1 MGTVNGE
8 PATMSTARAILLTM
22 RPYQW
27 VKNILLF
34 TAVIFDGHLG
44 SPVHVVVSLIGFALF
59 CLISSSV
66 YLLNDAK
73 DHELDR
79 NNPEKA
85 HRPIAA
91 GHLSPS
97 TAFGLSFAL
106 TAGVLAIA
114 FSLSLF
120 FDIAHGA
127 AFGAVLVIYYVQNLC
142 YSWWFKRQPVLDVMS
157 IAIGFVLRIL
167 AGGILLGIVISHW
180 AIICTF
186 FLSLFLGFAKRR
198 YELAML
204 EGDGS
209 HHRPALAGY
218 DVAFIDQ
225 MLTVVLA
232 AAVVTYA
239 LYTVNDNVIAKL
251 HAPYLHYSLIFVVY
265 GLFRYL
271 HLIHRGE
278 GGDPARTLLSDVP
291 ILVCA
296 VLWLVSVLLAL
307 YVFTG
312 DPPGVGK
319 AVEPSGQSSI
329 MDVREEVAV
338 DAATRCFGP
347 DGGGVCG

>member
-1 MGTVNGE
+1 MNGE
-8 PATMSTARAILLTM
+8 PATMTTAGAILRTM

-44 SPVHVVVSLIGFALF
+44 SPTHVAVSLIGFALF

-79 NNPEKA
+79 QNPEKA

-91 GHLSPS
+91 GHLSPGL
-97 TAFGLSFAL
+97 AYVLSFAL
-106 TAGVLAIA
+106 TVGVLAVA

-120 FDIAHGA
+120 FDVAHGV
-127 AFGAVLVIYYVQNLC
+127 AFGAVLVIYYVQNLF

-167 AGGILLGIVISHW
+167 AGGILLGIGISHW
-180 AIICTF
+180 AIVCTF

-198 YELAML
+198 YELATL
-204 EGDGS
+204 DGDGS

-225 MLTVVLA
+225 MLTVVLGA
-232 AAVVTYA
+232 TVVTYA
-239 LYTVNDNVIAKL
+239 LYTIDDAVIGKL
-251 HAPYLHYSLIFVVY
+251 HAPYLHYSLVFVVY

-296 VLWLVSVLLAL
+296 VLWLAAVLLAL

-312 DPPGVGK
+312 DPPGGDK
-319 AVEPSGQSSI
+319 GLEPSRKSFMI
-329 MDVREEVAV
+329 EDLREEVAV
-338 DAATRCFGP
+338 RSAARRFGP
-347 DGGGVCG
+347 DGGDQCG